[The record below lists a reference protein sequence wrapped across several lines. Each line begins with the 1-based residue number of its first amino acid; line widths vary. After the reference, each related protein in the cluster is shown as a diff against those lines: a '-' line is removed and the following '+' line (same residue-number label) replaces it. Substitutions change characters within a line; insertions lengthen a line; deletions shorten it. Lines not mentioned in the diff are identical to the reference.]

1 MHIDNAVD
9 DDTII
14 ASMYMNN
21 GLFNSIPL
29 SAIWLAAG
37 CPPLAF
43 ACRRVRFE
51 CPRVI
56 LASHPANHPAL
67 RHDTQL
73 DRE

>member
-29 SAIWLAAG
+29 SPTWLAAG
-37 CPPLAF
+37 CPPFCTCLPAG
-43 ACRRVRFE
+43 ACFLNVRAEF
-51 CPRVI
+51 
-56 LASHPANHPAL
+56 
-67 RHDTQL
+67 
-73 DRE
+73 